1 MKRISAACL
10 AIAATTA
17 VALPAHAELSAE
29 AARAAVAPFYKALNA
44 ENAKDVPELVKQSTT
59 SEWVS
64 CRTNEICNTRD
75 EVIGGIG
82 MRLKGVP
89 DLKWEIKDVL
99 VSGNQ
104 VTVRGEATGTPAGEF
119 MGAPHTGKS
128 FKLMSID
135 VHTLEGGK
143 MVRSYHIEDW
153 LGAVRQLSAAKYAR
167 RPQMSFRVRI
177 FDAPRNDSSQ
187 LRRVSSHAGLDDLVG
202 VLHGFAALDLVDVL
216 HAVGHLAPDGV
227 LAVEEGRIVEANEE
241 LAVAGIRTGGARH
254 RGRAADMRFL
264 VELSLEFL
272 ARAAGTG
279 ALRASG
285 LRHETLDHAME
296 HDAIV
301 KPLAHQFLDTS
312 DMARRQIGAH
322 FDGDGTLGGFKNQSI
337 FCISHALFSSGLGG
351 RLRVLKVTAK
361 GRPATAPPS
370 PSVNGNGVQRCNV
383 SITAIRYAIRSSS
396 PAFAVS

>member
-17 VALPAHAELSAE
+17 VALPAHAEFSAE

-59 SEWVS
+59 TEWVS

-153 LGAVRQLSAAKYAR
+153 LGAVRQLSAAK
-167 RPQMSFRVRI
+167 
-177 FDAPRNDSSQ
+177 
-187 LRRVSSHAGLDDLVG
+187 
-202 VLHGFAALDLVDVL
+202 
-216 HAVGHLAPDGV
+216 
-227 LAVEEGRIVEANEE
+227 
-241 LAVAGIRTGGARH
+241 
-254 RGRAADMRFL
+254 
-264 VELSLEFL
+264 
-272 ARAAGTG
+272 
-279 ALRASG
+279 
-285 LRHETLDHAME
+285 
-296 HDAIV
+296 
-301 KPLAHQFLDTS
+301 
-312 DMARRQIGAH
+312 
-322 FDGDGTLGGFKNQSI
+322 
-337 FCISHALFSSGLGG
+337 
-351 RLRVLKVTAK
+351 
-361 GRPATAPPS
+361 
-370 PSVNGNGVQRCNV
+370 
-383 SITAIRYAIRSSS
+383 
-396 PAFAVS
+396 

>member
-17 VALPAHAELSAE
+17 IALPAHAELSAE

-153 LGAVRQLSAAKYAR
+153 LGAVRQISAAK
-167 RPQMSFRVRI
+167 
-177 FDAPRNDSSQ
+177 
-187 LRRVSSHAGLDDLVG
+187 
-202 VLHGFAALDLVDVL
+202 
-216 HAVGHLAPDGV
+216 
-227 LAVEEGRIVEANEE
+227 
-241 LAVAGIRTGGARH
+241 
-254 RGRAADMRFL
+254 
-264 VELSLEFL
+264 
-272 ARAAGTG
+272 
-279 ALRASG
+279 
-285 LRHETLDHAME
+285 
-296 HDAIV
+296 
-301 KPLAHQFLDTS
+301 
-312 DMARRQIGAH
+312 
-322 FDGDGTLGGFKNQSI
+322 
-337 FCISHALFSSGLGG
+337 
-351 RLRVLKVTAK
+351 
-361 GRPATAPPS
+361 
-370 PSVNGNGVQRCNV
+370 
-383 SITAIRYAIRSSS
+383 
-396 PAFAVS
+396 

>member
-17 VALPAHAELSAE
+17 IALPAHAELSAE

-135 VHTLEGGK
+135 VHTLQGGK
-143 MVRSYHIEDW
+143 MVRSYHVEDW
-153 LGAVRQLSAAKYAR
+153 IGAVRQL
-167 RPQMSFRVRI
+167 
-177 FDAPRNDSSQ
+177 
-187 LRRVSSHAGLDDLVG
+187 
-202 VLHGFAALDLVDVL
+202 
-216 HAVGHLAPDGV
+216 
-227 LAVEEGRIVEANEE
+227 
-241 LAVAGIRTGGARH
+241 
-254 RGRAADMRFL
+254 
-264 VELSLEFL
+264 
-272 ARAAGTG
+272 
-279 ALRASG
+279 
-285 LRHETLDHAME
+285 
-296 HDAIV
+296 
-301 KPLAHQFLDTS
+301 
-312 DMARRQIGAH
+312 
-322 FDGDGTLGGFKNQSI
+322 
-337 FCISHALFSSGLGG
+337 
-351 RLRVLKVTAK
+351 TAK
-361 GRPATAPPS
+361 
-370 PSVNGNGVQRCNV
+370 
-383 SITAIRYAIRSSS
+383 
-396 PAFAVS
+396 